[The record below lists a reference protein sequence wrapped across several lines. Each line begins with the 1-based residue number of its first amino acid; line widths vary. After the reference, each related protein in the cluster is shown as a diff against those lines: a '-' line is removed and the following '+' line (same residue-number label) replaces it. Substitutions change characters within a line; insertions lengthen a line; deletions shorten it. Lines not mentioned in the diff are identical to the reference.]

1 MHRDITILGW
11 WFCNGDE
18 LPNSDGRKIVVGK
31 THIVKGEIKL
41 CHNGL
46 HASKLLVD
54 ALSYAP
60 GSNLYRVELSGK
72 VLNDDNKMVA
82 SQRKYLWHID
92 AEKVMRRFTRRCALD
107 VVHLWDAPE
116 IVVRYLKTGDED
128 IRAAARDAAWAA
140 AWDAARNATKATAW
154 AASWAA
160 SRDAAWAASRA
171 DAAWDAARDAARA
184 TAWAAAWDAARA
196 TARATAM
203 KKQNKRLTQMV
214 IAEKRRHE
222 LAKNDKMR
230 IPGT

>member
-18 LPNSDGRKIVVGK
+18 LPNGDGRKIVVGK
-31 THIVKGEIKL
+31 THIAKGEIKL

-107 VVHLWDAPE
+107 VIHLWDAPE

-140 AWDAARNATKATAW
+140 
-154 AASWAA
+154 S
-160 SRDAAWAASRA
+160 
-171 DAAWDAARDAARA
+171 RDAARA
-184 TAWAAAWDAARA
+184 TAWAAAWAASWATAWAAAWDAARA
-196 TARATAM
+196 ASWAAAWDAAKAAARDAAM

-222 LAKNDKMR
+222 LAKND
-230 IPGT
+230 